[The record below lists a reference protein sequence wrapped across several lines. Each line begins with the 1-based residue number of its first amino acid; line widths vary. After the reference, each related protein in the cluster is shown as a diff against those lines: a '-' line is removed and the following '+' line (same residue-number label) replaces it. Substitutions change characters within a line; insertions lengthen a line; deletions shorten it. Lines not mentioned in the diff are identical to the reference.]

1 MKGEFIINNYRSK
14 RFGDKYFVTTDHGS
28 YAILTKD
35 EFKRLKQEKIDGKI
49 YSKLEEREIIL
60 TERNVKEAIE
70 NTRKRNSFLFSGK
83 SLHIIVTTLRCNMKC
98 VYCHASSVPESS
110 EGYDMEKETAKKTVD
125 FIFQSPSPFITIE
138 FQGGEP
144 LLNWPIVKY
153 IVDYSNE
160 KNRTA
165 QKDLVMSIVTNFTAM
180 DMEKLDYLLKNKVR
194 ICTSLDGPKEL
205 HDSNRILKGNSSYD
219 EVVKWIKILRE
230 EYEKRGINREADA
243 LITLTKKSMKHPK
256 EIVDEYV
263 RLGIKTLH
271 LRFLNNI
278 GIAQR
283 NWHDISY
290 SPEEYITFWKEAVTY
305 INEVKKRGIKIS
317 EKMVRIMTDKIGG
330 KEDPNYAELRSPCG
344 AAIGQIVYNY
354 NGDIYSCDE
363 ARMIGDDLFLL
374 GNVKKDSYKD
384 ILTSDKTC
392 GIVLSSIN
400 DQFVCD
406 ECVYKPYCGVCP
418 VCNYTEQGSV
428 IGKISQTN
436 RCKIL
441 KQQFDWV
448 VREIFI
454 NKGSLNNRENKR
466 G

>member
-14 RFGDKYFVTTDHGS
+14 KFGDKYFVTTDHGS
-28 YAILTKD
+28 YAVLSQD
-35 EFKRLKQEKIDGKI
+35 EFKRLKQEKIDGKL

-60 TERNVKEAIE
+60 TERNIKEAIE
-70 NTRKRNSFLFSGK
+70 NTRKRNAFLFSGTP
-83 SLHIIVTTLRCNMKC
+83 LHIIVTTLRCNMKC
-98 VYCHASSVPESS
+98 VYCHASSMSDNS
-110 EGYDMEKETAKKTVD
+110 KGYDMDKETAKKTVD
-125 FIFQSPSPFITIE
+125 FIFQSPSSCITIE

-144 LLNWPIVKY
+144 LLNWPVIKY
-153 IVDYSNE
+153 IVDYSKE
-160 KNRTA
+160 KNKTA
-165 QKDLVMSIVTNFTAM
+165 QKDLVMSLVTNFTAM
-180 DMEKLDYLLKNKVR
+180 DMEKLDYLINNKVR

-205 HDSNRILKGNSSYD
+205 HDSNRIFKGHSSYD
-219 EVVKWIKILRE
+219 EAVKWIKILQQ
-230 EYEKRGINREADA
+230 EYKKRGIKREADA
-243 LITLTKKSMKHPK
+243 LITLTKKSMQHSK
-256 EIVDEYV
+256 EIIDEYV
-263 RLGIKTLH
+263 RLGMKTLH
-271 LRFLNNI
+271 LRFLNNL

-283 NWHDISY
+283 NWQDISY
-290 SPEEYITFWKEAVTY
+290 SPEEYINFWKEAVSY
-305 INEVKKRGIKIS
+305 INELKKKGVKIR
-317 EKMVRIMTDKIGG
+317 EKMVGIMTDKIGG

-374 GNVKKDSYKD
+374 GNVKKDSYKG

-418 VCNYTEQGSV
+418 VCNYLEQGSV

-436 RCKIL
+436 RCKIF

-454 NKGSLNNRENKR
+454 NKSSLDIK
-466 G
+466 